1 MEASLEKGERKE
13 VTGIRKVR
21 ERERGERGS
30 LRCRRQD
37 HEIGF
42 RRSPNPRTTQIEFK
56 TASESPLM
64 SIQMRNFSALS
75 KDSMLVCVE
84 EGFRT
89 VIVEFDY
96 LSLICMLRKE
106 QQEDS
111 NLGCRI

>member
-1 MEASLEKGERKE
+1 MKERL
-13 VTGIRKVR
+13 
-21 ERERGERGS
+21 S
-30 LRCRRQD
+30 
-37 HEIGF
+37 EI
-42 RRSPNPRTTQIEFK
+42 PNLKTTQIEFK
-56 TASESPLM
+56 TASESLLM

-96 LSLICMLRKE
+96 LSLISMLRKE